1 MQVSGDSFESPDP
14 TFMFCCLGPPGR
26 DENHKTI
33 PPFKEGASCI
43 MKKKIQPPTLSPEY
57 GLIDSHCHL
66 DMEAGQDDIDD
77 IIRSAEQC
85 HVHTIITIGID
96 LASSRQAVEL
106 AHTYPGVYAS
116 VGIHPHSAEEG
127 DDAVYQQLKE
137 LASSEKVVAYG
148 EIGLDYAKQYA
159 PVERQRLEFSRQLEL
174 AKDLDLP
181 IIIHDR
187 EAHEDTLHI
196 IKEQGPFPA
205 GGVMH
210 CFSGDMTFARQVL
223 DLGLYI
229 SIPGIVTFKN
239 ASELQKVAREI
250 PLERMLLE
258 TDGPFLTPAPFRGKR
273 NRSEYLL
280 YTAAMVAELR
290 DISIDEVA
298 RQTSR
303 NTRRLFSLPEQGDE
317 Q

>member
-1 MQVSGDSFESPDP
+1 
-14 TFMFCCLGPPGR
+14 
-26 DENHKTI
+26 
-33 PPFKEGASCI
+33 
-43 MKKKIQPPTLSPEY
+43 MKQTSQPPALSLGY

-66 DMEAGQDDIDD
+66 DMETSQDAIDD
-77 IIRSAEQC
+77 IIGSAKQC

-96 LASSRQAVEL
+96 LASSQRAVEL

-137 LASSEKVVAYG
+137 LATSKKMVAYG

-159 PVERQRLEFSRQLEL
+159 PVERQRLEFTRQLKIAKEL
-174 AKDLDLP
+174 ELP

-187 EAHEDTLHI
+187 EAHEDTVHI

-205 GGVMH
+205 SGVMH
-210 CFSGDMTFARQVL
+210 CFSGNMAFAHQVL

-239 ASELQKVAREI
+239 ASDLQKVAREI
-250 PLERMLLE
+250 PLNRMLLE
-258 TDGPFLTPAPFRGKR
+258 TDGPFLAPVPFRGKR
-273 NRSEYLL
+273 NRPEYLL

-290 DISIDEVA
+290 GISIDEVA

-303 NTRRLFSLPEQGDE
+303 NTQQLFSLPDQGDE

>member
-1 MQVSGDSFESPDP
+1 
-14 TFMFCCLGPPGR
+14 
-26 DENHKTI
+26 
-33 PPFKEGASCI
+33 
-43 MKKKIQPPTLSPEY
+43 MKKRTPLPALSPGY

-66 DMEAGQDDIDD
+66 DMENGQDAIDD
-77 IIRSAEQC
+77 IIDSAEQC
-85 HVHTIITIGID
+85 RVHTIITIGID
-96 LASSRQAVEL
+96 LASSQRAVAL

-137 LASSEKVVAYG
+137 LATTNKVVAYG

-159 PVERQRLEFSRQLEL
+159 PVERQRVEFSRQLEL
-174 AKDLDLP
+174 AKELELP
-181 IIIHDR
+181 VIIHDR
-187 EAHEDTLHI
+187 EAHQDTVEI
-196 IKEQGPFPA
+196 IREQGSLLA

-210 CFSGDMTFARQVL
+210 CFSGDMAFARQVL
-223 DLGLYI
+223 NLGLYI

-239 ASELQKVAREI
+239 ALELQKVAQEI
-250 PLERMLLE
+250 PLDRMLLE

-273 NRSEYLL
+273 NRPEYIL

-290 DISIDEVA
+290 GISIDEVA

-303 NTRRLFSLPEQGDE
+303 NTQQLFSLPGQGDE

>member
-1 MQVSGDSFESPDP
+1 
-14 TFMFCCLGPPGR
+14 
-26 DENHKTI
+26 
-33 PPFKEGASCI
+33 
-43 MKKKIQPPTLSPEY
+43 MKKRTQPPALSSGY

-66 DMEAGQDDIDD
+66 DMEASQDDIDD

-85 HVHTIITIGID
+85 RVHTIITIGID
-96 LASSRQAVEL
+96 LASSQRAVEL

-127 DDAVYQQLKE
+127 DDAVYQQLRE
-137 LASSEKVVAYG
+137 LAASAKVVAYG

-159 PVERQRLEFSRQLEL
+159 PVECQRVEFSRQLEL
-174 AKDLDLP
+174 AKELELP
-181 IIIHDR
+181 VIIHDR
-187 EAHEDTLHI
+187 EAHEDTVHI
-196 IKEQGPFPA
+196 IREQGPFPA

-210 CFSGDMTFARQVL
+210 CFSGDMAFAHQVL

-239 ASELQKVAREI
+239 ALALQKVAQEI
-250 PLERMLLE
+250 PLDRMLLE

-273 NRSEYLL
+273 NRPEYLL
-280 YTAAMVAELR
+280 YTAAVVAELR
-290 DISIDEVA
+290 GISIDEVA
-298 RQTSR
+298 GQASQ
-303 NTRRLFSLPEQGDE
+303 NTKQLFSLPDQGDE